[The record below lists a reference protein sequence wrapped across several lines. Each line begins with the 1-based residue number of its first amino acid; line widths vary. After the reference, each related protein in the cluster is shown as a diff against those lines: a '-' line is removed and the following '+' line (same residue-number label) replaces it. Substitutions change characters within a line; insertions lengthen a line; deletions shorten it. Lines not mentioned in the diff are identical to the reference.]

1 MVGGTGNDIYVVD
14 SLADVVTESAGEGTD
29 EVRVSAGSR
38 TDFTQLYVLPDFVE
52 NLVGTSASGQ
62 GVYANVLDN
71 VVTMGG
77 GDDLIVLSDPADPLS
92 AIGGNDSVNGG
103 GGNDFIFFGGSFT
116 NADQVDGGAGF
127 DTFGLLGN
135 YNVTFDANDLVSI
148 EKLSVYSSGNAGNP
162 FSYNLTTIDAN
173 VAAGQSLDVI
183 ALSLRTGEHLTFN
196 GSAETDGRFNIRG
209 GWDSDTLTGGAGSD
223 QLYGNLGADTLRG
236 GAGNDAFEYYAV
248 GESTAAGRDMILDFT
263 AGDYVNLYLIDADAN
278 AANGDTAFA
287 FIGSAAFGNVAGQL
301 RAVQDPV
308 TMGQWLVEADI
319 NGDGIADLA
328 IGLTVTD
335 GHAITGNDFFL

>member
-1 MVGGTGNDIYVVD
+1 
-14 SLADVVTESAGEGTD
+14 
-29 EVRVSAGSR
+29 
-38 TDFTQLYVLPDFVE
+38 
-52 NLVGTSASGQ
+52 
-62 GVYANVLDN
+62 
-71 VVTMGG
+71 
-77 GDDLIVLSDPADPLS
+77 
-92 AIGGNDSVNGG
+92 
-103 GGNDFIFFGGSFT
+103 
-116 NADQVDGGAGF
+116 
-127 DTFGLLGN
+127 
-135 YNVTFDANDLVSI
+135 
-148 EKLSVYSSGNAGNP
+148 
-162 FSYNLTTIDAN
+162 
-173 VAAGQSLDVI
+173 
-183 ALSLRTGEHLTFN
+183 LSLRTGEHLTFN

-209 GWDSDTLTGGAGSD
+209 GWDSDTLTGGAGND

-248 GESTAAGRDMILDFT
+248 GESTTASRDTILDFT